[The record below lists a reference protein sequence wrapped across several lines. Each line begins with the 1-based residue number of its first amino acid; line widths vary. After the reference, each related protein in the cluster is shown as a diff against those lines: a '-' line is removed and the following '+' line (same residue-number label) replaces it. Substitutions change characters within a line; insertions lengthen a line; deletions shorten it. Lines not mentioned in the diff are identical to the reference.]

1 MKREERMKLLMELHG
16 EITQCKKCILS
27 SSRLNPVPGEG
38 PLDPPLMFIGEAPG
52 AKEDE
57 TGRPFIGQSGKLL
70 TKMIEEIGL
79 SRQEVF
85 ITSILKSRP
94 PNNRKPKSGEVKV
107 CRPYLERQ
115 IEILRPKII
124 VLLGGVAI
132 TSLIGPHKVT
142 EAHGKFYEV
151 DDIRFFMT
159 FHPAAAM
166 RFPKT
171 KGLMR
176 ADFAIL
182 KQELGI

>member
-1 MKREERMKLLMELHG
+1 MKREERMRLLMELHG
-16 EITQCKKCILS
+16 EIVRCSKCELG

-70 TKMIEEIGL
+70 TKMVEEIGL
-79 SRQEVF
+79 TRQEVF

-94 PNNRKPKSGEVKV
+94 PNNRKPKSDEIKV

-115 IEILRPKII
+115 IAILKPKII

-151 DDIRFFMT
+151 EDKRFFMT

-171 KGLMR
+171 KNLMKE
-176 ADFAIL
+176 DFALL
-182 KQELGI
+182 KQELGL

>member
-1 MKREERMKLLMELHG
+1 MKREERMRLLMELHG
-16 EITQCKKCILS
+16 EIAQCKKCKLGS
-27 SSRLNPVPGEG
+27 TRLNPVPGEG

-57 TGRPFIGQSGKLL
+57 TGRPFIGQSGTLL
-70 TKMIEEIGL
+70 TTMIEEIGL
-79 SRQEVF
+79 TRQDVF
-85 ITSILKSRP
+85 ITSILKSHP
-94 PNNRKPKSGEVKV
+94 PNNRKPKSDEIKV

-115 IEILRPKII
+115 IELLRPKII

-142 EAHGKFYEV
+142 EVHGKFYDV
-151 DDIRFFMT
+151 DDKHFFMT

-171 KGLMR
+171 RELMR
-176 ADFAIL
+176 EDFALL
-182 KQELGI
+182 KVELGF